1 VLVGNNLQTVVNSRR
16 SHLEHW
22 FTFNRNNAT
31 IGQNDPRVQAERRE
45 EIYKGASVY
54 IEQNPSLWRSMPPE
68 ADSLLRTL
76 NVART

>member
-1 VLVGNNLQTVVNSRR
+1 MGDKLDDVVKSRR

-22 FTFNRNNAT
+22 FTFERDGAT
-31 IGQNDPRVQAERRE
+31 LRQDDPRVQAERRD

-76 NVART
+76 NVARN